1 MSKENNLVEYE
12 PSELGTKEYW
22 ESLYDRENKNFQ
34 ENGDIGEIWFGED
47 SVEKM
52 VDWVLKNSSNSST
65 TILDIGCGNGHL
77 LLELASNYFTNLIG
91 IDYSPNAIRLAK
103 DIAKNRNLDDIISYH
118 VIDLINSSTTGN
130 DEFWLNGTRKFDIIL
145 DKGTFDAIALSPYEN
160 RDEKGN
166 HPRDIYPSKVHS
178 LLDQNGYFL
187 LTSCN
192 FTNEELINK
201 FNDEFEYFDHIK
213 YPTFTFGGVKGQII
227 STVAFKSK
235 KKNRIKL
242 SFIN

>member
-22 ESLYDRENKNFQ
+22 ESLYDRENKNFR

-160 RDEKGN
+160 CDEKGN
-166 HPRDIYPSKVHS
+166 HPRDIYP
-178 LLDQNGYFL
+178 
-187 LTSCN
+187 
-192 FTNEELINK
+192 
-201 FNDEFEYFDHIK
+201 
-213 YPTFTFGGVKGQII
+213 
-227 STVAFKSK
+227 
-235 KKNRIKL
+235 
-242 SFIN
+242 